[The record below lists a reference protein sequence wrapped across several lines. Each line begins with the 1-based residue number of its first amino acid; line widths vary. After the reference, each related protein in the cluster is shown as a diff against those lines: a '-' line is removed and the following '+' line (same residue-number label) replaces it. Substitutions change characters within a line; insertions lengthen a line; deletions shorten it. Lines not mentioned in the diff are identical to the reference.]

1 MCLYNFGDY
10 IASEHIYV
18 RSVVRLN
25 QNKKIES
32 FLNQIQLQLFYLE
45 NSQKLTPGFQITKIT
60 LLR

>member
-10 IASEHIYV
+10 IASERIYV

-32 FLNQIQLQLFYLE
+32 FLNQIQLQLFLSREFPE
-45 NSQKLTPGFQITKIT
+45 NNARFPNH
-60 LLR
+60 